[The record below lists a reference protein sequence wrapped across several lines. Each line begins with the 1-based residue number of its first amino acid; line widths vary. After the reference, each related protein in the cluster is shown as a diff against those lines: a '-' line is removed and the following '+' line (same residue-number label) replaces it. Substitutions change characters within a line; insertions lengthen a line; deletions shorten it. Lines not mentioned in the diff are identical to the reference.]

1 MPEFGFSVIR
11 VFPYK
16 GRTHYIL
23 IERSTGRRKPVIWY
37 ILRGA
42 ALEHKEVLCSPI
54 KSLGSIFGPLK
65 NQITLK

>member
-16 GRTHYIL
+16 GRTHYCIL

-37 ILRGA
+37 ILRGVV
-42 ALEHKEVLCSPI
+42 LGHKEVLCSSI
-54 KSLGSIFGPLK
+54 KSLG
-65 NQITLK
+65 